1 MDGLAFNALAA
12 LKGGVPT
19 DTKLKLLTEL
29 KAEIKHRHCPESAVA
44 PLFDVVRVSISTP
57 HLADAGFSILS
68 HLTKRLVGQDQIL
81 VLQTQ
86 GVKTYP
92 CLLERLADSRDRIR
106 SRAAQ
111 ALTDFHAIAAPDVE
125 QFVRDKVLT
134 CRNPKAKEAGMQWV
148 ASVGDSPSFVL
159 CSANWSQT
167 RKERNIAFRAFVP
180 NIVDCLE
187 DADGSVR
194 KTAQETIIELFQ

>member
-1 MDGLAFNALAA
+1 MDGLAIDALAA
-12 LKGGVPT
+12 LKAGVPT

-44 PLFDVVRVSISTP
+44 PLFDVVRASISTP

-68 HLTKRLVGQDQIL
+68 HLTKRLIGQDQIL

-86 GVKTYP
+86 GLKTYP

-106 SRAAQ
+106 NRAVQ
-111 ALTDFHAIAAPDVE
+111 ALTDFHAIAASDVE

-134 CRNPKAKEAGMQWV
+134 CRSPKAKEAGMQWV
-148 ASVGDSPSFVL
+148 AGVGDGP
-159 CSANWSQT
+159 
-167 RKERNIAFRAFVP
+167 
-180 NIVDCLE
+180 
-187 DADGSVR
+187 
-194 KTAQETIIELFQ
+194 